1 MTQPA
6 RPAPL
11 AQRASAAR
19 GGLVLVLLLI
29 VLALAVV
36 ASLGI
41 GARSL
46 SAAQIL
52 HLLVAPDDSTDAVVL
67 WELRLPRTLL
77 GLLVGAALGLA
88 GALMQALTRNPLADP
103 GLLGINA
110 GAAFAVVAG
119 LSLVGLDDAPMRLTC
134 ALLGAAL
141 AAGLVYLLGGSA
153 PARGQPIRLILAGI
167 ALSASLNACT
177 GIITLFDSAVFDS
190 YRFWAVGALS
200 GQTPGGALGILP
212 LLLIGLALG
221 LPLGS
226 RLNALA
232 LGDDLGRALGA
243 RPGQLRLLAF
253 GAIVLLCGAATAV
266 AGPIGFLGLVVPHAL
281 RLLVGADWRWI
292 LALAPLAGANLLLLA
307 DTLGRRVALPGEL
320 EAGIVCALLGTPV
333 LLALIIRSARR
344 VRP

>member
-6 RPAPL
+6 RVT
-11 AQRASAAR
+11 RATQGASSAR
-19 GGLVLVLLLI
+19 GALVLLLLLI
-29 VLALAVV
+29 TLALAVV

-41 GARSL
+41 GARPL
-46 SAAQIL
+46 SAAHLL
-52 HLLVAPDDSTDAVVL
+52 HLLFAPNGSPDAVVL

-119 LSLVGLDDAPMRLTC
+119 LSLVGLDDAPTRLAC

-153 PARGQPIRLILAGI
+153 PARGQPLRLILAGI
-167 ALSASLNACT
+167 ALSVSLNACT

-200 GQTPGGALGILP
+200 GQTPGGALTILP
-212 LLLIGLALG
+212 LLLIGLLLG
-221 LPLGS
+221 LPLGG

-253 GAIVLLCGAATAV
+253 VAIVLLCGAATAV

>member
-6 RPAPL
+6 CSAPVV
-11 AQRASAAR
+11 RRTSFAR

-29 VLALAVV
+29 ALALAVV
-36 ASLGI
+36 TSLGL
-41 GARSL
+41 GARPL
-46 SAAQIL
+46 SATHIL
-52 HLLVAPDDSTDAVVL
+52 QLLFAPDDSKDALVL
-67 WELRLPRTLL
+67 WDLRLPRTLL

-119 LSLVGLDDAPMRLTC
+119 LSLVGLDDAPTRLAC
-134 ALLGAAL
+134 ALLGATL

-153 PARGQPIRLILAGI
+153 PARGQPLRLVLAGI
-167 ALSASLNACT
+167 ALSASLHACT

-200 GQTPGGALGILP
+200 GQTPGGALTILP
-212 LLLIGLALG
+212 LLLIGLLLG
-221 LPLGS
+221 LPLGG

-243 RPGQLRLLAF
+243 KPGQVRLLAF
-253 GAIVLLCGAATAV
+253 VAIVLLCGAATAA

-307 DTLGRRVALPGEL
+307 DTLGRRMALPGEL

-333 LLALIIRSARR
+333 LLALVIRAARR

>member
-6 RPAPL
+6 RVTPVI
-11 AQRASAAR
+11 QGASSAR
-19 GGLVLVLLLI
+19 GALVLLLLLI

-41 GARSL
+41 GARPL
-46 SAAQIL
+46 SAAHLL
-52 HLLVAPDDSTDAVVL
+52 HLLFAPDGSSDAVVL

-119 LSLVGLDDAPMRLTC
+119 LSLVGLNDAPTRLAC

-141 AAGLVYLLGGSA
+141 AAGLVYLLGGST
-153 PARGQPIRLILAGI
+153 PARGQPLRLILAGI

-177 GIITLFDSAVFDS
+177 GIITLFDSVVFDS

-200 GQTPGGALGILP
+200 GQTPGGALTILP
-212 LLLIGLALG
+212 LLLTGLLLG
-221 LPLGS
+221 LPLGG

-253 GAIVLLCGAATAV
+253 VAIVLLCGAATAV

>member
-1 MTQPA
+1 MTRPA
-6 RPAPL
+6 RAKPVT
-11 AQRASAAR
+11 QGASSAR
-19 GGLVLVLLLI
+19 GALVLLLLLI
-29 VLALAVV
+29 VLAVAVV

-41 GARSL
+41 GARPL
-46 SAAQIL
+46 SAAHLL
-52 HLLVAPDDSTDAVVL
+52 HLLVAPDDSSDAVVL

-119 LSLVGLDDAPMRLTC
+119 LSLAGLDDAPTRLAC

-153 PARGQPIRLILAGI
+153 PARGQPLRLILAGI

-177 GIITLFDSAVFDS
+177 GIITLFDSVVFDS

-200 GQTPGGALGILP
+200 GQTPGGALTILP
-212 LLLIGLALG
+212 LLLIGLLLG
-221 LPLGS
+221 LPLGG

-253 GAIVLLCGAATAV
+253 VAIVLLCGAATAV

>member
-1 MTQPA
+1 M
-6 RPAPL
+6 
-11 AQRASAAR
+11 
-19 GGLVLVLLLI
+19 LVLLLI
-29 VLALAVV
+29 ALALAVM

-46 SAAQIL
+46 SAARIL
-52 HLLVAPDDSTDAVVL
+52 QLLFAPDGSTEAVVL
-67 WELRLPRTLL
+67 WDLRLPRTLL

-119 LSLVGLDDAPMRLTC
+119 LSLVGLDDAPLRLAC
-134 ALLGAAL
+134 ALLGATL
-141 AAGLVYLLGGSA
+141 AAGLVYMLGGSA
-153 PARGQPIRLILAGI
+153 PARGQPLRLILAGI
-167 ALSASLNACT
+167 ALSASLHAGT

-200 GQTPGGALGILP
+200 GQTPGGALAILP
-212 LLLIGLALG
+212 LLLIGLLLG
-221 LPLGS
+221 LPLGG

-243 RPGQLRLLAF
+243 QPGQVRLLAF
-253 GAIVLLCGAATAV
+253 VAIVLLCGAATAV

-292 LALAPLAGANLLLLA
+292 LALAPLAGADLLLLA

-333 LLALIIRSARR
+333 LLILVIRSARR
-344 VRP
+344 VRS

>member
-6 RPAPL
+6 RVTPVI
-11 AQRASAAR
+11 QGASSAR
-19 GGLVLVLLLI
+19 GALVLLLLLI
-29 VLALAVV
+29 TLALAMV

-41 GARSL
+41 GARPL
-46 SAAQIL
+46 SAAHLL
-52 HLLVAPDDSTDAVVL
+52 HLLFAPDDSTDAVVL
-67 WELRLPRTLL
+67 WQLRLPRTLL

-119 LSLVGLDDAPMRLTC
+119 LSLAGLDDAPTRLAC

-153 PARGQPIRLILAGI
+153 PARGQPLRLILAGI

-177 GIITLFDSAVFDS
+177 GIITLFDSVVFDS

-200 GQTPGGALGILP
+200 GQTPGGALTILP
-212 LLLIGLALG
+212 LLLIGLLLG
-221 LPLGS
+221 LPLGG

-253 GAIVLLCGAATAV
+253 VAIVLLCGAATAV

-344 VRP
+344 ERP